1 MRFFR
6 KRDFKVIGKGKD
18 LRENDVREIK
28 GEGNFKKGVIIVK
41 KKVIKGLCLWYLVVR
56 MFYLVD
62 STKLVIWRVKK

>member
-41 KKVIKGLCLWYLVVR
+41 KKKSYKGI
-56 MFYLVD
+56 MFMVFGC
-62 STKLVIWRVKK
+62 